1 MNPMSEMTSLPLRP
15 MGVTSGSVPR
25 GGSDFGISKAPG
37 CPTVL
42 IVDDELNLRELRRI
56 LLERFGYHALV
67 AASGQE
73 ALEIFRS
80 TAVDAVILDYRM
92 PGMDGAQT
100 ARELRKLDR
109 VIPIILSS
117 ASITDAIMEDL
128 FSASVPKGSD
138 PRCLLATLKDQLQ
151 RVCK

>member
-15 MGVTSGSVPR
+15 MGVA
-25 GGSDFGISKAPG
+25 GGSLPGAGRDLGVSKQLRP
-37 CPTVL
+37 PTVL
-42 IVDDELNLRELRRI
+42 VVDDELNLLELRRV

-67 AASGQE
+67 ASSGQE

-80 TAVDAVILDYRM
+80 TVVDAIVLDYQM
-92 PGMDGAQT
+92 PGMNGVQT
-100 ARELRKLDR
+100 AREIRSLDR

-128 FSASVPKGSD
+128 FNASVPKGSD

-151 RVCK
+151 RICK